1 MTGLAAAEPP
11 WATHSMPSQPAMPAQ
26 STGSAED
33 RQLKSLMTAL
43 RKHTDSLPQELQT
56 LMNSVAQKENQNET
70 KQLHSAVTAHGKAK
84 KELQAAQMARYNL
97 HASWRTFLTN
107 AVNLWQGYSTQFQEQ
122 DQKMMERVSAATA
135 ALQEAK
141 ANLAN
146 TKTLAGVEQKE
157 DLQPASDDEMDKD
170 KDIAGQTSQR
180 IQEGIQNLHNSLKQ
194 VQSSA
199 DQMVEE
205 EQKAIKRPRLEHNKE
220 ANADMANAEDGGFR

>member
-1 MTGLAAAEPP
+1 MASLAATDPP
-11 WATHSMPSQPAMPAQ
+11 WATQTMPSQPSVPMPP
-26 STGSAED
+26 SGTTDEK
-33 RQLKSLMTAL
+33 QLKSIMATL
-43 RKHTDSLPQELQT
+43 RKHTDSLPPEVQA
-56 LMNSVAQKENQNET
+56 LMSTVAQKESQNET

-122 DQKMMERVSAATA
+122 DHKMLERVNTATT

-157 DLQPASDDEMDKD
+157 EMHPASEDDMDKD

-180 IQEGIQNLHNSLKQ
+180 IQEGIQNLHHSLKQ
-194 VQSSA
+194 LQSSA

-205 EQKAIKRPRLEHNKE
+205 EQKALKRPRLEHNKE
-220 ANADMANAEDGGFR
+220 ANAETANAENSGFH